1 MITEK
6 ETIKCEAVFNDE
18 HTHRY
23 LWKRVWSKDK
33 PLACVLMLNPCLS
46 DNIITDTTTTLVVNN
61 VARLEKYGGVEIVNL
76 YSLLTTKLSFRW
88 NAEEELND
96 PENDDYIQKAANE
109 CEVVILAWGRGL
121 LNNRRAIERVVT
133 VLELLKPHAEKLF
146 VITDGERTGF
156 HPLTPTLRSQW
167 TLEPFRYPEI
177 DEIDQK
183 PNTQSI
189 ETQTTGQE

>member
-96 PENDDYIQKAANE
+96 PENDDYILKAAND

-146 VITDGERTGF
+146 VITDGERTGL

-167 TLEPFRYPEI
+167 VLEPFRYPDIHEL
-177 DEIDQK
+177 EET
-183 PNTQSI
+183 NTY
-189 ETQTTGQE
+189 EKTTGQE